1 LYQISFYLPH
11 FSRVPFPKADAG
23 DFCVYIPTPD
33 SLANSTASYIM
44 TAIPKLRYSN
54 WVKQVFHQRS
64 IRQKIFFGYGLALG
78 IAVLGTIAGLV
89 IGDRYLQ
96 QARQKM
102 LLADE
107 EKNLLSSF
115 QGELLE
121 IQIHQQEIVPFLQQP
136 QALQRSI
143 SHFKRDL
150 AEAETLLSQME
161 EFSQSHVQEDLQSLL
176 LKYDDSITV
185 YFEELRSLI
194 RQILPLSSQPQGAL
208 KAQQLISKFS
218 QSQDALKFYQFGH
231 DLTEFAITVQET
243 QQEADIAQKKAASIQ
258 TQIILASILLSVAMA
273 TILAFYTSSI
283 IARPINA
290 VTDIAQRVTKEANFD
305 LQAPITTDDEVGALA
320 NSLNQLI
327 QQVKQLLAEQQ
338 AENQARLIQSEKMS
352 SLGRMLAGVAHEIN
366 NPINFISGNLVHAK
380 TYTDD
385 LLTIL
390 QTYQAEVVQPSPALQ
405 TLAEEIDLEFLLED
419 LPKLFNSIKVG
430 AERTREIVRSLK
442 DFSRLDEGE
451 AQLLDLHACLDNT
464 LLILNNRLKNGINL
478 LRNYGEIPTIPG
490 YTGLLYQVFMNLLS
504 NAIDAVEEKAAQN
517 PEFVAEITII
527 TELCQNNWVIVRIA
541 DNGSGI
547 SPENLHKIFETFFTT
562 KPRGIGTGLGLAI
575 AYQIVVEKHQGK
587 ISCESELDR
596 GTEFAITLPL
606 SRT

>member
-1 LYQISFYLPH
+1 
-11 FSRVPFPKADAG
+11 
-23 DFCVYIPTPD
+23 
-33 SLANSTASYIM
+33 M
-44 TAIPKLRYSN
+44 TAILQLRYSN

-96 QARQKM
+96 QARRKM
-102 LLADE
+102 VLADE
-107 EKNLLSSF
+107 EKNLLSSL

-121 IQIHQQEIVPFLQQP
+121 IQIHQQEILPFLQQP
-136 QALQRSI
+136 QALQRGI

-176 LKYDDSITV
+176 LKHDDSITV

-218 QSQDALKFYQFGH
+218 RGQDALKFYQFGH

-442 DFSRLDEGE
+442 DFSRLDERE

-517 PEFVAEITII
+517 PEFLAEITII

-587 ISCESELDR
+587 ISCESELDK
-596 GTEFAITLPL
+596 GTEFTITLPL

>member
-1 LYQISFYLPH
+1 
-11 FSRVPFPKADAG
+11 
-23 DFCVYIPTPD
+23 
-33 SLANSTASYIM
+33 M

-102 LLADE
+102 VLADE

-121 IQIHQQEIVPFLQQP
+121 IQIHQQEILPFLQQP
-136 QALQRSI
+136 QALQRGI
-143 SHFKRDL
+143 SDFKRDL

-161 EFSQSHVQEDLQSLL
+161 EFSQSYVQEDLQSLL
-176 LKYDDSITV
+176 LKHDDSITV

-218 QSQDALKFYQFGH
+218 QGQDALKFYQFGH

-338 AENQARLIQSEKMS
+338 AENQSRLIQSEKMS

-517 PEFVAEITII
+517 PEFVAEITYHR
-527 TELCQNNWVIVRIA
+527 TV
-541 DNGSGI
+541 
-547 SPENLHKIFETFFTT
+547 
-562 KPRGIGTGLGLAI
+562 
-575 AYQIVVEKHQGK
+575 
-587 ISCESELDR
+587 SE
-596 GTEFAITLPL
+596 
-606 SRT
+606 

>member
-1 LYQISFYLPH
+1 
-11 FSRVPFPKADAG
+11 
-23 DFCVYIPTPD
+23 
-33 SLANSTASYIM
+33 M
-44 TAIPKLRYSN
+44 TATPKLKYSN
-54 WVKQVFHQRS
+54 WVKQVFHQLS
-64 IRQKIFFGYGLALG
+64 IRQKIVCGYGLALG
-78 IAVLGTIAGLV
+78 IAVLGTTAGLV
-89 IGDRYLQ
+89 IGDRYFQ

-102 LLADE
+102 VLANE
-107 EKNLLSSF
+107 ERSLLSSL

-121 IQIHQQEIVPFLQQP
+121 IQIHQKEIVPFLQQP
-136 QALQRSI
+136 QALLRGI
-143 SHFKRDL
+143 SSFKTDL
-150 AEAETLLSQME
+150 AEAETLVSQAE
-161 EFSQSHVQEDLQSLL
+161 EFSQTHSQANLHLLL
-176 LKYDDSITV
+176 LKHDNSINV
-185 YFEELRSLI
+185 YFEQLRSLI

-218 QSQDALKFYQFGH
+218 QSQDALKFYQFAH
-231 DLTEFAITVQET
+231 ELTEFATTVQED
-243 QQEADIAQKKAASIQ
+243 QKHADIAQEKAALIQ
-258 TQIILASILLSVAMA
+258 AQIIIGSMLLSVAIA
-273 TILAFYTSSI
+273 AILAFYTSNI

-290 VTDIAQRVTKEANFD
+290 VTNIAQRVTQEANFD
-305 LQAPITTDDEVGALA
+305 LQAPITTEDEVGALA

-327 QQVKQLLAEQQ
+327 QQVKHLLAEQQ
-338 AENQARLIQSEKMS
+338 AENQVRLIQSEKMS

-385 LLTIL
+385 LLTLL
-390 QTYQAEVVQPSPALQ
+390 QTYQAEVAQPSPTLQ

-419 LPKLFNSIKVG
+419 LPKLFNSMKVG

-451 AQLLDLHACLDNT
+451 AQLLDLHACLDST
-464 LLILNNRLKNGINL
+464 LLILNNRLKNGISL
-478 LRNYGEIPTIPG
+478 VRKYGEIPTIPG

-504 NAIDAVEEKAAQN
+504 NAIDAVEEKVAQN
-517 PEFVAEITII
+517 PQFLPEITII
-527 TELCQNNWVIVRIA
+527 TECCQNNWAIVRIA

-587 ISCESELDR
+587 ISCESELEI
-596 GTEFAITLPL
+596 GTEFAISLPISQASL
-606 SRT
+606 NSTAAPTA

>member
-1 LYQISFYLPH
+1 
-11 FSRVPFPKADAG
+11 
-23 DFCVYIPTPD
+23 
-33 SLANSTASYIM
+33 M

-102 LLADE
+102 VLADE

-121 IQIHQQEIVPFLQQP
+121 IQIHQQEILPFLQQP
-136 QALQRSI
+136 QALQRGI
-143 SHFKRDL
+143 SDFKRDL

-161 EFSQSHVQEDLQSLL
+161 EFSQSYVQEDLQSLL
-176 LKYDDSITV
+176 LKHDDSITV

-218 QSQDALKFYQFGH
+218 QGQDALKFYQFGH

-442 DFSRLDEGE
+442 DFSRLDGGE

-596 GTEFAITLPL
+596 GTEFTITLPL